1 MRGRLIFILAPLGVV
16 AGIVLAV
23 VSGAERPPQAPAFK
37 PVSSP
42 WNDAIFATGIVE
54 SELASGQN
62 TPIYPEVSGVVTR
75 VGVVDGAVVSIG
87 DVLFALDDRV
97 PRTALDQARRQ
108 ADAAEA
114 ALAALR
120 AQPRPEALAV
130 ADSQVRQ
137 ADATWQLANDQ
148 YEKRRSAAAADAGV
162 ISREALDTARG
173 TRDQAR
179 AALEVARRQAELVRA
194 GAWSFDIEA
203 QTRQR
208 DAAREAVRNAEALLD
223 RYTVR
228 ARTAGRVLSVGVTV
242 GATVGPNGLYNSYT
256 QTIDPALT
264 LGSGD
269 GRLAVRCYVDEILV
283 SRLPPGDRMQ
293 ARMTLR
299 GTEVSVPLEFARIQ
313 PSLIPKIALSN
324 ARQERVDLR
333 VLPVIFRFEKPEG
346 AAVYPGQLVDVYIAS
361 R

>member
-1 MRGRLIFILAPLGVV
+1 
-16 AGIVLAV
+16 
-23 VSGAERPPQAPAFK
+23 
-37 PVSSP
+37 
-42 WNDAIFATGIVE
+42 
-54 SELASGQN
+54 
-62 TPIYPEVSGVVTR
+62 
-75 VGVVDGAVVSIG
+75 
-87 DVLFALDDRV
+87 
-97 PRTALDQARRQ
+97 
-108 ADAAEA
+108 
-114 ALAALR
+114 
-120 AQPRPEALAV
+120 
-130 ADSQVRQ
+130 
-137 ADATWQLANDQ
+137 
-148 YEKRRSAAAADAGV
+148 
-162 ISREALDTARG
+162 
-173 TRDQAR
+173 
-179 AALEVARRQAELVRA
+179 VARRQAELVRA